1 MKMWNYFPGMFGS
14 SAASFGGGFL
24 GQGIGSGSFM
34 NPGSMANAMGMGA
47 MSYYGPYSNTY
58 SSAAAAAQSPGF
70 SASPYAHGFPMP
82 NPSYPYAGYRQ
93 SVSLFPIPRPRFNVI
108 FLLQSNT

>member
-1 MKMWNYFPGMFGS
+1 MESIIFSGMFGS

-58 SSAAAAAQSPGF
+58 GSAAAAAQSQGF
-70 SASPYAHGFPMP
+70 SASPYAHGLHMP
-82 NPSYPYAGYRQ
+82 NPSYPYAAYGQ
-93 SVSLFPIPRPRFNVI
+93 SPYS
-108 FLLQSNT
+108 QSPYF

>member
-1 MKMWNYFPGMFGS
+1 MFGS

-34 NPGSMANAMGMGA
+34 NAGSMANAMGMGA

-58 SSAAAAAQSPGF
+58 GSAAAAAQSTPGF
-70 SASPYAHGFPMP
+70 PGSPYAHGLHMP
-82 NPSYPYAGYRQ
+82 NPSYPYAAYGQ
-93 SVSLFPIPRPRFNVI
+93 SPY
-108 FLLQSNT
+108 SNSPYF